1 MRLTSGST
9 EKIKFKQEKSMR
21 KEDGERIEFKVEQR
35 VDNWGVFRSMEI
47 GVRRNGK
54 PADDVAIRNMGVKES
69 NGQLILSFDLC
80 DETKIST
87 GNYTYAVDAT
97 ISFYKLDD

>member
-1 MRLTSGST
+1 MRLTYGPT
-9 EKIKFKQEKSMR
+9 EKIKFNQEKSMR
-21 KEDGERIEFKVEQR
+21 KEEGKRIEFKVEQR

-47 GVRRNGK
+47 GVRRNGE

-69 NGQLILSFDLC
+69 NGQLILSFNLR
-80 DETKIST
+80 DETKISA
-87 GNYTYAVDAT
+87 GDYSYVVDAT